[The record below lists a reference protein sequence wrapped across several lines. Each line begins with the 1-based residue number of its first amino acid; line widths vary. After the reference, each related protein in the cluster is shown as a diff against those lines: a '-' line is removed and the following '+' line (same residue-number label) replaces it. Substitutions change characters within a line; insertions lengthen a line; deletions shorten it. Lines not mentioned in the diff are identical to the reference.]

1 VTLLTP
7 HASLL
12 TKTARR
18 AVFIDRD
25 GTLNVEK
32 DYLHR
37 IEDFEFIPGVPDAIR
52 HLREAG
58 FLVIVVTNQSGVA
71 RGFFPLAEVDVLHR
85 HIQNELKKSGTCID
99 AFYVCPHHPT
109 EGIGEFRRECG
120 CRKGEPGMLLRAAAE
135 HDINLAGSYMVGDK
149 VADVEAGERAGCTS
163 LLVMTGYGSEEVQKL
178 SEKQVRCFAD
188 LAAASRYILT
198 TSGAPL
204 R

>member
-1 VTLLTP
+1 
-7 HASLL
+7 
-12 TKTARR
+12 
-18 AVFIDRD
+18 
-25 GTLNVEK
+25 
-32 DYLHR
+32 
-37 IEDFEFIPGVPDAIR
+37 
-52 HLREAG
+52 
-58 FLVIVVTNQSGVA
+58 
-71 RGFFPLAEVDVLHR
+71 
-85 HIQNELKKSGTCID
+85 
-99 AFYVCPHHPT
+99 
-109 EGIGEFRRECG
+109 
-120 CRKGEPGMLLRAAAE
+120 MLLRAAAE